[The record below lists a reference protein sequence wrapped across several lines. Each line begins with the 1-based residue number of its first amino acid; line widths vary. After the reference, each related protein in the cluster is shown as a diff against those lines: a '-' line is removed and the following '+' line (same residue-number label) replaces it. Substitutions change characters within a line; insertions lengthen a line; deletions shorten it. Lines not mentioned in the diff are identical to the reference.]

1 MDFIFQMKHIYRNH
15 FNFCIY
21 YFYEMNL
28 RETILSGHSKTQ
40 TMKIVNWVGNSQ
52 ARFDELFKLFLNSEY
67 RIVQRSAWPISYC
80 VIEHPNLIK
89 KYFKQLIEQLKKP
102 GLHVAVRRNI
112 VRLLQHIEIPLKYH
126 GEIMDICF
134 KFIASHEEAVAVKA
148 FSITVLQK
156 LSAKYPQIR
165 QEINLII
172 QERWDFE
179 SNAFKTRAEKLLNS
193 SFP

>member
-1 MDFIFQMKHIYRNH
+1 
-15 FNFCIY
+15 
-21 YFYEMNL
+21 MNL
-28 RETILSGHSKTQ
+28 RETILSGHSKAQ

-52 ARFDELFKLFLNSEY
+52 IRFDELFNLFLNSEY

-80 VIEHPNLIK
+80 VIDHPNLIK
-89 KYFKQLIEQLKKP
+89 KHFKKLIEQLKKS
-102 GLHVAVRRNI
+102 GQHVAVRRNI

-134 KFIASHEEAVAVKA
+134 RFIAAHDEAIAVKA

-165 QEINLII
+165 QEIKLII
-172 QERWDFE
+172 QERWDYE
-179 SNAFKTRAEKLLNS
+179 SNAFKSRAGKLLHTIT
-193 SFP
+193 